1 MQHVTKLTVTKSPT
15 GLFWW
20 VVDKLQPNKPLAV
33 RDTKW
38 EAESKLEDLQ
48 RIMRNVIPA

>member
-1 MQHVTKLTVTKSPT
+1 MQRDTKLAVVKSPT

-20 VVDKLQPNKPLAV
+20 VVNKLQPNKPLAV

-48 RIMRNVIPA
+48 RIVRNAIPA